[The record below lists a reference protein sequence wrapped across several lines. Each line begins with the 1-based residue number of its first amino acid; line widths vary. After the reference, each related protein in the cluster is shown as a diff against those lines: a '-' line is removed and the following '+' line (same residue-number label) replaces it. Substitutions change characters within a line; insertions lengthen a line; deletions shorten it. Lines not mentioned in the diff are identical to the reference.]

1 VPFLPTARILKFNYT
16 PPVE

>member
-1 VPFLPTARILKFNYT
+1 LLPTARILKFNYT